1 MIKMTYK
8 ELYLKYKQ
16 VAIENNKEDTA
27 IKLLIQELSNFSS
40 TEFYL
45 NLDKKVDSANLEKI
59 LVAIDDY
66 LNKGIPIQYILGYTY
81 FYGYKLIVNKN
92 VLIPRRETE
101 ELVDYIIHNS
111 ISNPRILDIGTGSGA
126 IAISLKSSLKDSN
139 VVASDISNDALEIAK
154 LNAKINNQ
162 TIEFIESDIFSNIEG
177 KFDIITSNPPYISK
191 RENVDELVYNNEP
204 HLALFANEEG
214 LYFYRK
220 ILEDAYKYLNEKFL
234 IIFEIPEDKDKELT
248 NLVKISYPNSDFEIK
263 KDLQGKSRMLIIR
276 NNWR

>member
-66 LNKGIPIQYILGYTY
+66 LNKSIPIQYILGYTY